1 MGALTEAT
9 ALRFNRDIIARSREN
24 EMAFLDGIQQPNDSF
39 ILAHFLISSVNE
51 QFDQA
56 GL

>member
-1 MGALTEAT
+1 MGALAEAA
-9 ALRFNRDIIARSREN
+9 ALRFNCDIIARSREK
-24 EMAFLDGIQQPNDSF
+24 EMASLDEIQQPNDTL

-56 GL
+56 EL

>member
-1 MGALTEAT
+1 MGALAEAT
-9 ALRFNRDIIARSREN
+9 VSRFTRDTIARSREK
-24 EMAFLDGIQQPNDSF
+24 EMAFLDGIQQRNDSF